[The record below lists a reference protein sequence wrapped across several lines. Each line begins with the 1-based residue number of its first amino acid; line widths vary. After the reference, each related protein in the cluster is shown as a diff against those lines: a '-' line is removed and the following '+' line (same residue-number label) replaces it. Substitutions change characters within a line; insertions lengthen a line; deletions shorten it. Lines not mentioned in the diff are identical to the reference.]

1 MFTSRFRIAAA
12 AAAAIPVAFLAVFF
26 GWPLAV
32 TAHRAVT
39 SEGVAG
45 RASMIAVNDIAKAAL
60 TTLALAAAGT
70 TLTLLIG
77 LPAVWALHRR
87 DWRGARA
94 LEVILSAPFVLPTV
108 VVALAFLTLQRDA
121 APWLGSAHGIPAIVL
136 ALAFFNV
143 AVVLRTVGPA
153 INALD
158 ERLIAAAQTL
168 GAGPSRVTRRI
179 VWPTVR
185 RAVAASAAITFLFCS
200 SSFAL
205 VLILGGTRVRT
216 LEAATYLELTTFLDL
231 RGAALIAM
239 VQAALVVSLIA
250 TVGRFGR
257 ARDERHIVASL
268 LRATATPRQV
278 GLAILAL
285 IPALALVLTP
295 IATLLIRALGGPKE
309 LTLRYFGALWTGSA
323 TNAPLSRA
331 IVSSV
336 TLAALAATLACIIGT
351 LAVASGSLD
360 TRFRWVR
367 KATAGPLAVSS
378 VVVGVGLLIA
388 LAAPLRSWT
397 SGTYVLLVAAQ
408 CLVALPLVVHILG
421 PAVDALDPR
430 QLAAAAA
437 LGAPPRAVLTRVI
450 APALQSAFASAVGL
464 AFAVAI
470 GEFGASVFLA
480 RPGSPTLPTTIAR
493 LLSRPGAD
501 NLNTAAAGAVVLA
514 LVTGTAMIVANGR
527 RRGVSR

>member
-1 MFTSRFRIAAA
+1 MSTSRFRIAAA
-12 AAAAIPVAFLAVFF
+12 AAAAIPVAFLGVFF
-26 GWPLAV
+26 VWPVVV

-39 SEGVAG
+39 SAG
-45 RASMIAVNDIAKAAL
+45 IAGQTSMIAANDIAKAAI
-60 TTLALAAAGT
+60 TTLSLAAAGT
-70 TLTLLIG
+70 ALTLLIG
-77 LPAVWALHRR
+77 LPAAWALHRR
-87 DWRGARA
+87 RWRGARA
-94 LEVILSAPFVLPTV
+94 VEVILSAPFVLPTV
-108 VVALAFLTLQRDA
+108 VVALAFLTLQRDV
-121 APWLGSAHGIPAIVL
+121 APWLGRAHGIPAIVL

-153 INALD
+153 IDALD
-158 ERLIAAAQTL
+158 ERLVAAAQTL
-168 GAGPSRVTRRI
+168 GAGPARVTRRV

-205 VLILGGTRVRT
+205 VLVLGGTRVKT
-216 LEAATYLELTTFLDL
+216 LETATYLELTTFLDL

-239 VQAALVVSLIA
+239 VQAVLVVFLIA
-250 TVGRFGR
+250 TVGRFRR
-257 ARDERHIVASL
+257 AREDRPIVASL
-268 LRATATPRQV
+268 LRARATSRQL
-278 GLAILAL
+278 GLAIMTLV
-285 IPALALVLTP
+285 PAVALVLTP
-295 IATLLIRALGGPKE
+295 IATLVIRALGGPKE
-309 LTLRYFGALWTGSA
+309 LTLRYFGTLWTGSA
-323 TNAPLSRA
+323 TTAPLSRA

-336 TLAALAATLACIIGT
+336 TVATVAAILACIIGT
-351 LAVASGSLD
+351 LAVATGALD
-360 TRFRWVR
+360 RRCRWVR

-388 LAAPLRSWT
+388 LAVPMRSWT
-397 SGTYVLLVAAQ
+397 SGTYVLLIAAQ

-430 QLAAAAA
+430 QLAAAAT
-437 LGAPPRAVLTRVI
+437 LGARPRAVLTRII
-450 APALQSAFASAVGL
+450 APSLQSAFASAVGL

-480 RPGSPTLPTTIAR
+480 RPDSPTLPTTIAR

-514 LVTGTAMIVANGR
+514 FVTSAAMMVANIR
-527 RRGVSR
+527 RSGVPR